1 MNVLDSS
8 GHTWGNWYWPIWLVI
23 VTATFLGPE
32 IYSLIT
38 DHGPNTLSAWV
49 WKTLQIGRNET
60 PLQWSAAD
68 ALTRIA
74 ESLHGFSVMLSAHAP
89 VRASTAALIAAF
101 TSRCLNAAGVRLT
114 LPPSH
119 PNCR

>member
-1 MNVLDSS
+1 MNVLDGA
-8 GHTWGNWYWPIWLVI
+8 GHTWGNWYWPVWLII

-49 WKTLQIGRNET
+49 WKTLQITSDES

-68 ALTRIA
+68 ALSFGVYLVIVVW
-74 ESLHGFSVMLSAHAP
+74 L
-89 VRASTAALIAAF
+89 AF
-101 TSRCLNAAGVRLT
+101 HFWFGRLT
-114 LPPSH
+114 
-119 PNCR
+119 